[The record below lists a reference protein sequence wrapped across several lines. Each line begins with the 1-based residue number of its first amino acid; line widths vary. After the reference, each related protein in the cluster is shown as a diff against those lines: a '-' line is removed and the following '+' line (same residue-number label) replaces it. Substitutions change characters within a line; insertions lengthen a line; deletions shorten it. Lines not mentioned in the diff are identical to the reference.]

1 MQNLRR
7 GKLIYSQKVLERLRG
22 AEVMDKM
29 RDFINSCI
37 ETGGGVRDVST
48 VLIVYSC
55 IGSNTH
61 PMHEVA
67 YFKWFSLHYSKAG
80 F

>member
-1 MQNLRR
+1 MQNLRK
-7 GKLIYSQKVLERLRG
+7 GELIYSQKVLERLHG
-22 AEVMDKM
+22 AEVIDKT

-55 IGSNTH
+55 VSSNTR

-67 YFKWFSLHYSKAG
+67 YFKWFSLHYSKAD